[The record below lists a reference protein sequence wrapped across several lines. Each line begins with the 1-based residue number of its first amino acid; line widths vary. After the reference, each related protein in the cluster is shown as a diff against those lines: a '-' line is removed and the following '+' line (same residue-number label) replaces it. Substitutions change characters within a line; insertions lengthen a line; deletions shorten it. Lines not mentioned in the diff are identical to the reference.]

1 MLHAEKQHKCT
12 TFHFWQIFQRFIVIP
27 DIFLIFVISKM
38 LQINSRHLKTAIY
51 PGIARLLSSSQCPG
65 PPTQP
70 NPVALGQ
77 PHPTTHPHLFDAV
90 DQVNPG
96 ISREEF
102 QSRRNGL
109 AGAVLR
115 HFKETQT
122 SRNKLRSYG
131 LNAPPDEPNS
141 HLIVVPAGPNDSM
154 YGHHTSLSA
163 QIHFQRVDRT

>member
-1 MLHAEKQHKCT
+1 MWKGKEDKC
-12 TFHFWQIFQRFIVIP
+12 RGSDVKY
-27 DIFLIFVISKM
+27 LFVITKM
-38 LQINSRHLKTAIY
+38 LQINSQLFKKAIY

-65 PPTQP
+65 PPTQL

-141 HLIVVPAGPNDSM
+141 HLIVVPAGPNESM
-154 YGHHTSLSA
+154 
-163 QIHFQRVDRT
+163 

>member
-1 MLHAEKQHKCT
+1 MLHAEKQHKCNNIS
-12 TFHFWQIFQRFIVIP
+12 FQPFRQIFHRFILISSYRIWS
-27 DIFLIFVISKM
+27 DDKSLFLITKM
-38 LQINSRHLKTAIY
+38 LQIKSQLFKKALC

-65 PPTQP
+65 PPTQL
-70 NPVALGQ
+70 NSVALGQ

-90 DQVNPG
+90 DQVDPG

-141 HLIVVPAGPNDSM
+141 HLIVVPAGRNES
-154 YGHHTSLSA
+154 T
-163 QIHFQRVDRT
+163 